1 MNERHDA
8 MYQAATQ
15 YYLRGDT
22 MESIAHGLGLS
33 RSSVSRLL
41 SQARREGLVR
51 ITIADATGAASPEAR
66 ALRDRFGV
74 AAHLVNVSAV
84 SSASIRLDQVAQ
96 RAASLLTDAVH
107 EDGFL
112 GVAWGV
118 TMASLARHL
127 PRHLATGQPRSAEDP
142 ISIVGASV
150 TAGQAATLTD
160 TPLPDR
166 IAMFASILA
175 SVNLFLA
182 LFNLVPLPPL
192 DGGHIVGALWEGL
205 RRSFATLTRRP
216 DPGPVD
222 TAKMVPIAYAVG
234 GFLLLCGVVLIVA
247 DIVSPVKFF

>member
-1 MNERHDA
+1 M
-8 MYQAATQ
+8 
-15 YYLRGDT
+15 LF
-22 MESIAHGLGLS
+22 
-33 RSSVSRLL
+33 RS
-41 SQARREGLVR
+41 
-51 ITIADATGAASPEAR
+51 
-66 ALRDRFGV
+66 
-74 AAHLVNVSAV
+74 
-84 SSASIRLDQVAQ
+84 
-96 RAASLLTDAVH
+96 
-107 EDGFL
+107 
-112 GVAWGV
+112 
-118 TMASLARHL
+118 
-127 PRHLATGQPRSAEDP
+127 
-142 ISIVGASV
+142 
-150 TAGQAATLTD
+150 LTD